1 VIQRIL
7 ILTLLAAAALGSAW
21 MMNRMGATGSEGK
34 APGRQDPDYY
44 MQDFTSLSMR
54 DDGTP
59 KDKLQAQYMAHY
71 PDKDTT
77 ELTQPKLE
85 VFRRDDTPV
94 YVTADKAWVTS
105 NDNVILLKGKVRLWQ
120 NDAAGERSLE
130 VKTSQARVLMKEEYA
145 ETDKYATITTKRAT
159 ITGTG
164 MKAYLKDSRL
174 EVINHDKTIIKPKP
188 ET

>member
-1 VIQRIL
+1 MIQRIL
-7 ILTLLAAAALGSAW
+7 ILTLLAAAAVGSAW
-21 MMNRMGATGSEGK
+21 MMNRMGAQVSEGK
-34 APGRQDPDYY
+34 APGSSEPDYY
-44 MQDFTSLSMR
+44 MEDFTSLSMR

-77 ELTQPKLE
+77 ELLQPKLE
-85 VFRRDDTPV
+85 VFRQNDTPV
-94 YVTADKAWVTS
+94 FVTADKGWVTS
-105 NDNVILLKGKVRLWQ
+105 NNNVILLKGKVRLWQ
-120 NDAAGERSLE
+120 NDASGEQSLE

-145 ETDKYATITTKRAT
+145 ETDKYATIITKRAT

-174 EVINHDKTIIKPKP
+174 EVIKHEKTIIEPKP
-188 ET
+188 DA